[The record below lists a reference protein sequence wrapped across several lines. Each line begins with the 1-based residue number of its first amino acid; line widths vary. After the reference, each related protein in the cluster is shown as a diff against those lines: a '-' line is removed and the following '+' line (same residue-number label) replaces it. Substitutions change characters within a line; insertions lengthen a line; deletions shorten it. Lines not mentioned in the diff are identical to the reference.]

1 MVQLAARLI
10 LIQKVPRSSRGGAS
24 IFRRGTQA
32 VYETGLENQRGWK
45 SSVGS
50 NPTLSAI
57 IKIFPIGKFASIC
70 MIKDPNIPDRECHKV
85 PRKKTWHF
93 FYFGA

>member
-57 IKIFPIGKFASIC
+57 IKSAKEKNLALFLFWGLTFSTFRGIVIL
-70 MIKDPNIPDRECHKV
+70 
-85 PRKKTWHF
+85 
-93 FYFGA
+93 